1 MGYGK
6 HKIVKLLA
14 KNLSLDNCK
23 LAHFAHGDTQQQ
35 NEVRDKIEL
44 FAIAFSRRE
53 KLTVVCKNG
62 ASKDKSP
69 CTSSR
74 SFKMKSDI

>member
-14 KNLSLDNCK
+14 KNLSLDNRK

-44 FAIAFSRRE
+44 FEIAFPEE
-53 KLTVVCKNG
+53 KN
-62 ASKDKSP
+62 
-69 CTSSR
+69 
-74 SFKMKSDI
+74 